1 MTRHRWGL
9 PRRSRGAAKAGP
21 RHSRGAAK
29 AGHVALERAM
39 SKLRLASRTEAQ
51 RLVRAGAVTVNGRV
65 VTDPLAPVVP
75 ERDAIAVAG
84 KTQPAP
90 AWRTIAF
97 HKPRG
102 TVTTRRD
109 PQGRRTVF
117 DVLGE
122 AADGLVAVG
131 RLDLATSGLL
141 LLTSDTRLA
150 DALTDPAN
158 AVVRRYVVTVRGEV
172 GDAQRETLERGVGG
186 LAASR
191 VEIRKRSRRETHLIV
206 ELTEGKNREIRRLF
220 AAIDRE
226 VTRLLRVAYGPIELG
241 TLQPGEWREIGA
253 AELEGAMPPSAIAR
267 RARRST

>member
-1 MTRHRWGL
+1 
-9 PRRSRGAAKAGP
+9 
-21 RHSRGAAK
+21 
-29 AGHVALERAM
+29 M

-51 RLVRAGAVTVNGRV
+51 RLVRSGAVTVNGRV
-65 VTDPLAPVVP
+65 VRDPLAPVVP
-75 ERDAIAVAG
+75 ERDAIAIAG

-122 AADGLVAVG
+122 AAEGLVAVG

-150 DALTDPAN
+150 DDLTDPAN

-172 GDAQRETLERGVGG
+172 GDAQRERLERGVGG
-186 LAASR
+186 MAASR
-191 VEIRKRSRRETHLIV
+191 VEIRKRSRRETHLVV
-206 ELTEGKNREIRRLF
+206 ELTEGRNREIRRLF

-253 AELEGAMPPSAIAR
+253 AELERAMPRAATAR
-267 RARRST
+267 QGRRST

>member
-1 MTRHRWGL
+1 
-9 PRRSRGAAKAGP
+9 
-21 RHSRGAAK
+21 
-29 AGHVALERAM
+29 
-39 SKLRLASRTEAQ
+39 
-51 RLVRAGAVTVNGRV
+51 VTVNGRA
-65 VTDPLAPVVP
+65 VTDPLAGVVP
-75 ERDAIAVAG
+75 ERDVFAVHG
-84 KTQPAP
+84 KAQAAP

-117 DVLGE
+117 DVLGD

-150 DALTDPAN
+150 DYLTDPAN

-172 GDAQRETLERGVGG
+172 SDAQRETLERGAGG

-206 ELTEGKNREIRRLF
+206 ELTEGRNREIRRLF
-220 AAIDRE
+220 AAIGRE

-241 TLQPGEWREIGA
+241 TLPPGQWREIS
-253 AELEGAMPPSAIAR
+253 AEALSAPR
-267 RARRST
+267 